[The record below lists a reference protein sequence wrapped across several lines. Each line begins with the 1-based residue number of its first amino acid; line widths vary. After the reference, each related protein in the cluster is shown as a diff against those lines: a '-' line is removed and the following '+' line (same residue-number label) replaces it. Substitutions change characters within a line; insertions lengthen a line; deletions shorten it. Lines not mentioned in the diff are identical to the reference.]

1 MDNINMPPNNTI
13 YEKVLLTEKEIPIAQ
28 QSIDE
33 GWELAKIRP
42 LTELERKIIINKV
55 NDISKKW
62 CINFREKSVCNDE
75 DLLKAA
81 DAAICGLKNGM
92 LFLKNPTKD
101 NFDCLIKI
109 VKQTECWT
117 MIPYLFNE
125 GDCYTGTNW
134 LLMSYEQL
142 YKYMPEDARYGVG
155 VFVYLK
161 AGFDFPTYLIR
172 DLQNIRPSN
181 YIDNLPDDLR
191 SQEYLTVYRA
201 SATEPDKINQRIY
214 DDYQTGREISW
225 TLSPNVA
232 LEYYDVRMAVNGKCF
247 LYSGL
252 IKPNDIIYFDD
263 VESEIL
269 QLGSVTD
276 VKQIPLNEMV
286 DMGINESVQW
296 TNDLAKR
303 IT

>member
-13 YEKVLLTEKEIPIAQ
+13 YKKVLLTEKEIPRAQ

-33 GWELAKIRP
+33 GWELSKIRP

-62 CINFREKSVCNDE
+62 YANFIEKRVCSDE
-75 DLLKAA
+75 DLLIAA

-101 NFDCLIKI
+101 NYECLIEL
-109 VKQTECWT
+109 VKQTECWS
-117 MIPYLFNE
+117 ILPYLFND
-125 GDCYTGTNW
+125 GDCYTNTNW
-134 LLMSYEQL
+134 LLMSYERL
-142 YKYMPEDARYGVG
+142 YKYMPEDVRYDVG
-155 VFVYLK
+155 TCVYIK

-181 YIDNLPDDLR
+181 YIANLPNDLR

-201 SATEPDKINQRIY
+201 SATEPDKIKQRIHI
-214 DDYQTGREISW
+214 DYPTGREISW
-225 TLSPNVA
+225 TLSPTIA
-232 LEYYDVRMAVNGKCF
+232 LQLYDIKMIANGKCF